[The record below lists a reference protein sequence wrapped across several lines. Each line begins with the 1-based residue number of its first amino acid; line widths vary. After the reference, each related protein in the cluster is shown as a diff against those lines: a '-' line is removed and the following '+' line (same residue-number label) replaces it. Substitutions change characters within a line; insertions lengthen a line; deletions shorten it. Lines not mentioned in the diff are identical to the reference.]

1 MTKSTHQT
9 EKKPETGTTAAI
21 FSSHSS
27 ANAAWASLIP
37 ISLLQLQTNLTIIL
51 QQILYRSLDF
61 LLRQGMSLRLRWGKF
76 KDALFYE
83 MLLLLLQPNPVM
95 LVLMWPGWIV
105 ILAVVLWRWWAGAG
119 DVV

>member
-1 MTKSTHQT
+1 MTITTLQT
-9 EKKPETGTTAAI
+9 ETKTGTGATTVI
-21 FSSHSS
+21 LSS
-27 ANAAWASLIP
+27 AKAAWASLIP
-37 ISLLQLQTNLTIIL
+37 ISLLRLQTNITTIL
-51 QQILYRSLDF
+51 RQIFYSLLDL
-61 LLRQGMSLRLRWGKF
+61 LLRQVMSLRLRWGKF

-105 ILAVVLWRWWAGAG
+105 VLAVVLWRWWAGAG